1 MTSYSIS
8 GIQKAYELPCCSSFW
23 SQIKRENAWNQHNVE
38 DERVWRSCPHM
49 ALSAPWACRKTH
61 RVYQDT
67 SSTADTHIPELPQ
80 GVNKK
85 MQIMQYIFFCK
96 WEYVVHC
103 GRWWMSGH
111 FMVCLET
118 CSRPSLSDIYKAITD
133 GIYYKTQ
140 WLKVT
145 HAIRKPKWMVLSTV
159 LPFFFL
165 FHCHLKLWFKQY
177 KIKYI

>member
-1 MTSYSIS
+1 M
-8 GIQKAYELPCCSSFW
+8 
-23 SQIKRENAWNQHNVE
+23 
-38 DERVWRSCPHM
+38 WRSCPHM

-85 MQIMQYIFFCK
+85 CKSYNIYFFVNENMWYTVAVDGWVLILWSVWKYVAGLHFQISIK
-96 WEYVVHC
+96 
-103 GRWWMSGH
+103 
-111 FMVCLET
+111 L
-118 CSRPSLSDIYKAITD
+118 ITD

-140 WLKVT
+140 WLKVS

-159 LPFFFL
+159 LPFFSVSL
-165 FHCHLKLWFKQY
+165 SSKALVQA
-177 KIKYI
+177 IQSQI